1 MPEINLEKIVEEN
14 RFTIAVIFP
23 LVGAIGFLAS
33 AEGFLPSFLSFS
45 PWFILFGTLVM
56 RLPLV
61 AGLKPLV
68 DRKAGLG
75 LILLSLYAYFIE
87 FVGLQTGWPYGNF
100 EYLIELGPMVQGVP
114 LGLPVFFIPL
124 VVNSYL
130 LVNLFSFDSIWKRLL
145 LALGVILMVDLVLD
159 PAAVALGIWSYP
171 EGFFYGVPL
180 SNFLGW
186 IISGAVSITV
196 LELCFDRSSII
207 QRLEEK
213 DYMLDDLVS
222 FVFLWGIV
230 NLYYGNIV
238 PVFIAV
244 FFGTVLYDTGRFS
257 FAFLDGKKE

>member
-1 MPEINLEKIVEEN
+1 MPEIDHEKIVEDN

-23 LVGAIGFLAS
+23 LVGAVGFLAS
-33 AEGFLPSFLSFS
+33 AEGFLPEFLSFS

-68 DRKAGLG
+68 DRKAGIG
-75 LILLSLYAYFIE
+75 LILLSFYAYFIE
-87 FVGLQTGWPYGNF
+87 FVGLQTGWPYGDF
-100 EYLIELGPMVQGVP
+100 EYLVSLGPMVQGVP
-114 LGLPVFFIPL
+114 VGLPVFFIPL

-130 LVNLFSFDSIWKRLL
+130 LVNLFDFERVWERFLL
-145 LALGVILMVDLVLD
+145 TLGVILLVDLVLD

-186 IISGAVSITV
+186 IISGAVAVIV
-196 LELCFDRSSII
+196 LELCFDRSSVI
-207 QRLEEK
+207 QRLEEE

-230 NLYYGNIV
+230 NLYYGNLV
-238 PVFIAV
+238 PVSIA
-244 FFGTVLYDTGRFS
+244 FFLGTVLYDSGRFS
-257 FAFLDGKKE
+257 FAFEEIL